1 MIRLG
6 LIGCGEHS
14 EGGHAIPL
22 ARYRAAHPGE
32 IELTA
37 ACDLNLE
44 RAKLFCRQ
52 YGFIHAYRDMDEMLA
67 LSKLDGCITVMP
79 VQKISELG
87 IKLLGLGIP
96 CVVEKPLGAS
106 LAEAKALL
114 DAARATRTMNMVSV
128 NRRFM
133 PFLNRALEWT
143 HNTGPLRYVRCT
155 LTRHARGE
163 PEFLWATA
171 VHAVDALRHIVGEIA
186 DAEIRGLGNA
196 RGSAEW
202 YAINLRFENGV
213 SGRLD
218 ILPTAGML
226 EETYELIGEGFRA
239 SVTCPFGPERGL
251 RCFRE
256 NRLVLA
262 EAASESIP
270 EDVLNG
276 CYDEASEF
284 IRALTVKTAVCPS
297 IEEVFPSVELC
308 LTMAKR
314 LEENAGNNV
323 PAKPDSIPGRRPTV
337 GN

>member
-14 EGGHAIPL
+14 ESGHAIPL
-22 ARYRAAHPGE
+22 ARYQAAHPGE

-44 RAKLFCRQ
+44 RAQFSCRQ
-52 YGFIHAYRDMDEMLA
+52 YGFINAYQDVDEMLA
-67 LSKLDGCITVMP
+67 QRKLDGCIAVVP
-79 VQKISELG
+79 VERISELG

-96 CVVEKPLGAS
+96 CVVEKPLGAA
-106 LAEAKALL
+106 LREARALL

-143 HNTGPLRYVRCT
+143 HNAGPLRYVRCT
-155 LTRHARGE
+155 LTRHARRE

-171 VHAVDALRHIVGEIA
+171 VHAVDALRYIVGEVV
-186 DAEIRGLGNA
+186 DAKIRVLGHA
-196 RGSAEW
+196 GGSAEW
-202 YAINLRFENGV
+202 YAINLSFENGV

-218 ILPTAGML
+218 VLPTAGML
-226 EETYELIGEGFRA
+226 EETYELLGEGFRA

-256 NRLVLA
+256 NRLVLV

-284 IRALTVKTAVCPS
+284 IRALTVNRAARPS

-308 LTMAKR
+308 LMMAKT
-314 LEENAGNNV
+314 LGETAGN
-323 PAKPDSIPGRRPTV
+323 
-337 GN
+337 

>member
-14 EGGHAIPL
+14 EGGHAVPL
-22 ARYRAAHPGE
+22 ARYNAAHPGE

-44 RAKLFCRQ
+44 RAQFFCRQ
-52 YGFIHAYRDMDEMLA
+52 HGFLKPYRDVNEMLA
-67 LSKLDGCITVMP
+67 RHKLDGCIAVVP
-79 VQKISELG
+79 VERISELG
-87 IKLLGLGIP
+87 IKLLNQAIP

-106 LAEAKALL
+106 LAEGKALL
-114 DAARATRTMNMVSV
+114 AAAQATNTLNMVSV

-143 HNTGPLRYVRCT
+143 RTAGPLRYVRCVMS
-155 LTRHARGE
+155 RHERRE

-171 VHAVDALRHIVGEIA
+171 IHAIDAMRYIAGRVSNAKIQALGQGDA
-186 DAEIRGLGNA
+186 DAG
-196 RGSAEW
+196 W
-202 YAINLRFENGV
+202 YSIDLSFE
-213 SGRLD
+213 SGISGCLD
-218 ILPTAGML
+218 VLPTAGML

-251 RCFRE
+251 RCFRA
-256 NRLVLA
+256 NRLELA
-262 EAASESIP
+262 EVESGNMP

-276 CYDEASEF
+276 CYDEAAKL
-284 IRALTVKTAVCPS
+284 IRALTRKEPADPS

-308 LTMAKR
+308 WALAKA
-314 LEENAGNNV
+314 LDKSAGNKV
-323 PAKPDSIPGRRPTV
+323 PAKT
-337 GN
+337 

>member
-14 EGGHAIPL
+14 ENGHAIPL
-22 ARYRAAHPGE
+22 ARYQAAHPDE
-32 IELTA
+32 VELTA

-44 RAKLFCRQ
+44 RAQFFCRQ
-52 YGFIHAYRDMDEMLA
+52 YGFINAYEHVDEMLA
-67 LSKLDGCITVMP
+67 QCKLDGCIAVVP

-87 IKLLGLGIP
+87 IKLLGSGIP

-106 LAEAKALL
+106 LADANALL
-114 DAARATRTMNMVSV
+114 AAARATGTMNMVSV

-133 PFLNRALEWT
+133 PFLSRALEWT
-143 HNTGPLRYVRCT
+143 HDAGPLRYVRCT
-155 LTRHARGE
+155 LARHARRE

-171 VHAVDALRHIVGEIA
+171 VHAVDAMRHIAGEVVEA
-186 DAEIRGLGNA
+186 KIRVLGHA
-196 RGSAEW
+196 GGSTEW
-202 YAINLRFENGV
+202 YAINLNFENGV

-218 ILPTAGML
+218 VLPTAGML
-226 EETYELIGEGFRA
+226 EETYELIGDGFRA

-256 NRLVLA
+256 NRLALV
-262 EAASESIP
+262 EAASERVP

-284 IRALTVKTAVCPS
+284 IRALTVKRAARPS
-297 IEEVFPSVELC
+297 IEEVFSSVELC
-308 LTMAKR
+308 LTMAKT
-314 LEENAGNNV
+314 LEENA
-323 PAKPDSIPGRRPTV
+323 ST
-337 GN
+337 

>member
-14 EGGHAIPL
+14 ESGHAVPL
-22 ARYRAAHPGE
+22 ARYQAAHPGE

-44 RAKLFCRQ
+44 RAQLFCRQ
-52 YGFIHAYRDMDEMLA
+52 YGFIHAYRDVDEMLA
-67 LSKLDGCITVMP
+67 QSKLDGCIAVMP

-96 CVVEKPLGAS
+96 CVVEKPLGDS

-114 DAARATRTMNMVSV
+114 EAARATRTMNMVSV

-133 PFLNRALEWT
+133 PFLNRVLEWT
-143 HNTGPLRYVRCT
+143 HNAGPLRYVRCT
-155 LTRHARGE
+155 LTRHARRE

-171 VHAVDALRHIVGEIA
+171 IHAVDALRHIAGEVA
-186 DAEIRGLGNA
+186 DANIRGLGNA
-196 RGSAEW
+196 GGSAEW
-202 YAINLRFENGV
+202 YAINLAFENGV

-218 ILPTAGML
+218 VLPTAGML

-262 EAASESIP
+262 EAASENIP
-270 EDVLNG
+270 EDVLSG

-284 IRALTVKTAVCPS
+284 IRALSAKRAARPS

-308 LTMAKR
+308 LTMAKA
-314 LEENAGNNV
+314 LEESAGNNL
-323 PAKPDSIPGRRPTV
+323 PAKT
-337 GN
+337 

>member
-14 EGGHAIPL
+14 ESGHALPL

-44 RAKLFCRQ
+44 RAQFFCRQ
-52 YGFIHAYRDMDEMLA
+52 YGFIDAYRDVDEMLA
-67 LSKLDGCITVMP
+67 QSKLDGCIAVVP

-87 IKLLGLGIP
+87 VKLLGLGIP

-114 DAARATRTMNMVSV
+114 AAARATGTMNMVSV

-133 PFLNRALEWT
+133 PLLNRALEWT
-143 HNTGPLRYVRCT
+143 RNAGPLRYVRCT
-155 LTRHARGE
+155 LARHARRE

-171 VHAVDALRHIVGEIA
+171 VHAVDTLRHIAGEVVEA
-186 DAEIRGLGNA
+186 KIRMLGHA
-196 RGSAEW
+196 AGSTEW
-202 YAINLRFENGV
+202 YAINLSFEDGV

-218 ILPTAGML
+218 VLPTAGML

-256 NRLVLA
+256 NRLALE

-284 IRALTVKTAVCPS
+284 IRALTAKRAARPS

-308 LTMAKR
+308 LTMAKT
-314 LEENAGNNV
+314 LEENAANKV
-323 PAKPDSIPGRRPTV
+323 SAKT
-337 GN
+337 